1 MRIAFITVGKTSD
14 KRIAALTQ
22 EYADRISHYAPLEL
36 LCVPDIK
43 ASKSMPAEVQKLRE
57 AEGIKKLLRDGDY
70 IVLLD
75 ERGRE
80 PRSVELASWLEQ
92 RLSQSGHRLV
102 FIVGGPYGFDQSIY
116 AMVREQLSLSRL
128 TFSHQMVRLFF
139 VEQLYRA
146 FTILRGEPYHHE

>member
-36 LCVPDIK
+36 LFVPDIK

-75 ERGRE
+75 ERGR
-80 PRSVELASWLEQ
+80 
-92 RLSQSGHRLV
+92 
-102 FIVGGPYGFDQSIY
+102 
-116 AMVREQLSLSRL
+116 
-128 TFSHQMVRLFF
+128 
-139 VEQLYRA
+139 
-146 FTILRGEPYHHE
+146 